1 MPTEK
6 QINDELIK
14 LQKSSREGLMKLNG
28 VDVPKLRAFEKDIFK
43 KYSDQP
49 TLFQRISVL
58 WILVNQNSILSWEGD
73 RFVPMAGSRYHESA
87 PSLRDL
93 VT

>member
-6 QINDELIK
+6 QIKDELFK

-43 KYSDQP
+43 KYNK
-49 TLFQRISVL
+49 LEKEMEKLLNFL
-58 WILVNQNSILSWEGD
+58 
-73 RFVPMAGSRYHESA
+73 
-87 PSLRDL
+87 
-93 VT
+93 